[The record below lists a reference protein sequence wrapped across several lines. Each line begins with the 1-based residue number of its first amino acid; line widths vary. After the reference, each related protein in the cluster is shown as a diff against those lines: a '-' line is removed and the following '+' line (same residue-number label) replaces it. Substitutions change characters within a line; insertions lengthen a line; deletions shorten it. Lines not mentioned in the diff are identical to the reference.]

1 LTAHSGLPPGPSYP
15 IWLQSIGF
23 WTRPLPFLER
33 CRARYGKRF
42 TLHFLGAPPFVMLS
56 DPDDVKEVFTSDPDV
71 LHPGEGAKVLEPV
84 VGLNSVIL
92 LDGRAHLEQRK
103 LMLPALHGEKMQ
115 RLSGLMAEVAG
126 QEIASWPRGTAIE
139 LHPRMQRL
147 TLEIILRAVFGLD
160 RGERLDALRT
170 RLEVMLKFGDKFISL
185 IPPPPES
192 RRREVLEHVGPYA
205 PFARAQR
212 EADEYIFALID
223 ERRRDHTDRDD
234 ILSML
239 VDAEHEDGTPMSEQE
254 IRDELM
260 TLLVAGHETTASTLA
275 WAFERLP
282 RHPHVLRRLREELD
296 SGGDEEEYL
305 TATIQETLRRR
316 PVLPNNAPRL
326 VKKPVEIGG
335 WTYPVDVALVPNAYL
350 IHHDPEIY
358 DDPYEYRPE
367 RFLGESPGTY
377 TWIPFGGGR
386 RRCLGAAFAMV
397 EMKIVMR
404 AVLEACE
411 LEPALP
417 ASEVAKRRNIT
428 VRPSAGTATVL
439 RDRERA
445 KLPLAA

>member
-1 LTAHSGLPPGPSYP
+1 MSHAGLPPGPPYP
-15 IWLQSIGF
+15 VWVQGIGF
-23 WTRPLPFLER
+23 WTRPIPFIER

-42 TLHFLGAPPFVMLS
+42 TLKFPGAPPFVMLS
-56 DPDDVKEVFTSDPDV
+56 DPDDVKQVFTADPEV
-71 LHPGEGAKVLEPV
+71 LYPGEGARVLEPV

-115 RLSGLMAEVAG
+115 RLSGLMAEVAE
-126 QEIASWPRGTAIE
+126 QEIASWPRETQIE

-160 RGERLDALRT
+160 QGERLDTLRS
-170 RLEVMLKFGDKFISL
+170 RLELMLKFGDKFISL
-185 IPPPPES
+185 IPPKPDS
-192 RRREVLEHVGPYA
+192 RLRKITERVGPYA

-212 EADEYIFALID
+212 DADELIFGLID
-223 ERRRDHTDRDD
+223 ERRRDHADRDD

-239 VDAEHEDGTPMSEQE
+239 VEAKHEDGTPMSEQE

-282 RHPHVLRRLREELD
+282 RHPRALERLRDEVD
-296 SGGDEEEYL
+296 AGGDEEEYL

-326 VKKPVEIGG
+326 VKQPIEVGG

-358 DDPYEYRPE
+358 EDPYDFRPE

-404 AVLEACE
+404 AILAACE
-411 LEPALP
+411 VRPA
-417 ASEVAKRRNIT
+417 ADGAEVAKRRNIT

-439 RDRERA
+439 KDRVPA
-445 KLPLAA
+445 SVPVAA